1 MRDPKRHKPPTEPL
15 TLREWETLPVG
26 EGSLIEAEAARLH
39 ALAERAAQRLK
50 LPQRDVLTR
59 AHQELQAGQVVG
71 VLAIPGRTVEILPK
85 IEGENDA
92 VPRALIHML
101 AVAHDLPMADGALA
115 ALATQ
120 RRDLLE
126 LIIRLFAERLLAAVR
141 HGLPRRY
148 VAREDDLRL
157 LRGKLH
163 VTRQVTHLAAR
174 PDCIACRFDE
184 LSGDTPLNRL
194 LKAAVSRLRRVVRTR
209 PTPGCWR
216 NSPPAS
222 KPWAIRPIPCAS
234 RCGSTGPTPPSTPST
249 RWRASSSLASGR
261 ARRAAVRR
269 VSRCSS
275 R

>member
-26 EGSLIEAEAARLH
+26 EGSLTEAEAARLH
-39 ALAERAAQRLK
+39 ALAERAARRLK

-59 AHQELQAGQVVG
+59 THQGLQAGQVVG

-126 LIIRLFAERLLAAVR
+126 LIIRLFAERLAGRRAARPAPPLRRAGRRSAAAAREAPR
-141 HGLPRRY
+141 HAPSHAPRRPAGLPR
-148 VAREDDLRL
+148 L
-157 LRGKLH
+157 
-163 VTRQVTHLAAR
+163 
-174 PDCIACRFDE
+174 P
-184 LSGDTPLNRL
+184 
-194 LKAAVSRLRRVVRTR
+194 VR
-209 PTPGCWR
+209 
-216 NSPPAS
+216 
-222 KPWAIRPIPCAS
+222 
-234 RCGSTGPTPPSTPST
+234 
-249 RWRASSSLASGR
+249 
-261 ARRAAVRR
+261 
-269 VSRCSS
+269 
-275 R
+275 